1 MKYEYLCGYESD
13 FFAMPENVI
22 AVVRLDHCVQGLT
35 EFNQI
40 TECGK
45 PVLAMRRIIPEP
57 KRWTVEDQKAG
68 RMPEVGCRVNFCHKL
83 NTNWRTG
90 EIKYIDDQVVV
101 IKTDDIARPF
111 VYEVERVE
119 YKPIETP
126 EEKAQREE
134 DEFVK
139 LMIDLAS
146 ESQLMSCGFKDGVIS
161 AYRKLKGGE

>member
-1 MKYEYLCGYESD
+1 MKYEYLCGHVSD
-13 FFAMPENVI
+13 FFTMPENVI

-35 EFNQI
+35 EFSQI

-45 PVLAMRRIIPEP
+45 PVLAMRRIIAEP

-68 RMPEVGCRVNFCHKL
+68 RLPDVGGKVDTFIGECMIIGADL
-83 NTNWRTG
+83 NLKHVAVQYHDG
-90 EIKYIDDQVVV
+90 YM
-101 IKTDDIARPF
+101 DILHISKI
-111 VYEVERVE
+111 
-119 YKPIETP
+119 KPIETP
-126 EEKAQREE
+126 QEKAQREE

>member
-13 FFAMPENVI
+13 FFTMPENVI

-45 PVLAMRRIIPEP
+45 PVLAMRRIIRTPS
-57 KRWTVEDQKAG
+57 WTVADQKAG
-68 RMPEVGCRVNFCHKL
+68 RLPEVGCLVATIPNFDCTVVGVDEERKNIAIQYENGKLDVVRVHC
-83 NTNWRTG
+83 
-90 EIKYIDDQVVV
+90 VS
-101 IKTDDIARPF
+101 
-111 VYEVERVE
+111 
-119 YKPIETP
+119 PIETP
-126 EEKAQREE
+126 QEKAQREE